1 MDHPLVFVVA
11 PAAQLPDGRVDW
23 VDLVAAQRQ
32 GPRGAFALRLF
43 PAAGHGAE
51 ALTALPWDGQ
61 LPARPI
67 CDALVPQFDPR
78 LNALGVYQRSGE
90 GEPFQCLDRFALA
103 DASNETCWFYPT
115 HDGTFLS
122 WERALELG
130 LDPGAVA
137 TDAQPHAPSTY
148 ARSHVTVLWSLLA
161 DDASLTCVGL
171 TYGGQRIEWP
181 QAHRSPEPMATW
193 SLFTVDT
200 QADVALRIDA
210 SQTVFQE
217 PLAED

>member
-11 PAAQLPDGRVDW
+11 PAAQLPDGPVDW
-23 VDLVAAQRQ
+23 IDLVAAQRQ

-43 PAAGHGAE
+43 PAAGHSAE
-51 ALTALPWDGQ
+51 ALSGLAWDGQ
-61 LPARPI
+61 LPARPL

-90 GEPFQCLDRFALA
+90 AEPFQCLDRFALA

-137 TDAQPHAPSTY
+137 ADAQAAAPRPY
-148 ARSHVTVLWSLLA
+148 DRSHVTVLWSLLA

-181 QAHRSPEPMATW
+181 QAHRNPEPMATW

-200 QADVALRIDA
+200 QADVPLRIDA